1 MTANNKRL
9 TRKQRRILQQNGQI
23 PEETA
28 LKLNFQLR
36 KIEPLTENQRLT
48 FEKYYDGKNLLLHGI
63 AGTGKS
69 FLSIYL
75 ALQSLLSDAS
85 RYKKL
90 IVVRSVVPTRDMG
103 FLPGSNAEKAKV
115 YEAPYQAIFTELF
128 NRGDAYQYLK
138 QKGLVEFISTSFIR
152 GITLNDCIIVVDEIA
167 NMTLHELDSV
177 ITRVGKNCRIVFC
190 GDFRQSDFTR
200 EHEKRLAC
208 VHLILEASNDAELLI
223 HVNGHRC
230 LAFFREG
237 LYDLSRDVPLHV
249 SSGTHFCTR
258 NLLERIVHKERM
270 PSPDL
275 RLCSKRLDRV
285 FTHRRFC
292 PRIVFRSSREGSMAV
307 VLAHPFWFRK

>member
-9 TRKQRRILQQNGQI
+9 TRKQRRILQQNGQL

-200 EHEKRLAC
+200 EHEKNGLIDFMRILNKMKSFEYVDFTEQDIVRSAMVKEYIIAKDRLK
-208 VHLILEASNDAELLI
+208 
-223 HVNGHRC
+223 
-230 LAFFREG
+230 
-237 LYDLSRDVPLHV
+237 
-249 SSGTHFCTR
+249 
-258 NLLERIVHKERM
+258 IV
-270 PSPDL
+270 
-275 RLCSKRLDRV
+275 
-285 FTHRRFC
+285 
-292 PRIVFRSSREGSMAV
+292 A
-307 VLAHPFWFRK
+307 

>member
-1 MTANNKRL
+1 MTTNNKRL
-9 TRKQRRILQQNGQI
+9 TRKQRRILQQNGQL

-138 QKGLVEFISTSFIR
+138 QKGMVEFISTSFIR

-200 EHEKRLAC
+200 EHEKNGLIDFMRILNKMKSFEYVDFTEQDIVRSAMVKEYIIAKDRLK
-208 VHLILEASNDAELLI
+208 
-223 HVNGHRC
+223 
-230 LAFFREG
+230 
-237 LYDLSRDVPLHV
+237 
-249 SSGTHFCTR
+249 
-258 NLLERIVHKERM
+258 IV
-270 PSPDL
+270 
-275 RLCSKRLDRV
+275 
-285 FTHRRFC
+285 
-292 PRIVFRSSREGSMAV
+292 A
-307 VLAHPFWFRK
+307 